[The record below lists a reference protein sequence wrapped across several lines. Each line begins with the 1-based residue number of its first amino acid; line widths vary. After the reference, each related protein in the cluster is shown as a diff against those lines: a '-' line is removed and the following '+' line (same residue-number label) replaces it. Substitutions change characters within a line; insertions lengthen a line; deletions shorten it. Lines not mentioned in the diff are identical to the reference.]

1 MQDTRQVQDTSQAST
16 FSGRVVVLFAS
27 QVVGTGLGILTG
39 ILLARLLGP
48 AAKGDYYLLVLMP
61 ATALVLLQVGLP
73 QALQFYTARGHMAG
87 ILTKSVVLTVALT
100 LAAALGAAAILPLI
114 RDEAMGSIG
123 LEQIAFAFVGFP
135 LGLSAMFTTAIVMGR
150 QAVRWYAGANLAGA
164 IAGIVLLVVVFGAF
178 GASVNTAIAVYLLSL
193 GVQTAGF
200 AAGARA
206 VRSASQSS
214 RHVSYRELFGYGL
227 PFYPGSLAVF
237 LSYRVDAYLIA
248 FLIVDASEPLG
259 YYSMAVGLAEM
270 VYFFPK
276 AVSTLFFPHV
286 ASSPREE
293 ADRQV
298 PLVARVTMLVT
309 GAFAILLVPAAI
321 VLIWV
326 ILPAYGPSMP
336 PLLVL
341 LPGCVALSSS
351 YVLNGYLRGIGRPG
365 VTSTISVVS
374 LVVNI
379 VANLILIPRF
389 GIVGAAGAS
398 LVSYSLTSL
407 ALSVVAARMAQV
419 RLIDFWIPRMS
430 DVRYLVEASANIL
443 RRFSTKSSVVEDD
456 GE

>member
-1 MQDTRQVQDTSQAST
+1 MQDTRQVQNPNRAST
-16 FSGRVVVLFAS
+16 FSGRVVVLFGT
-27 QVVGTGLGILTG
+27 QVVGTGLGIITG

-61 ATALVLLQVGLP
+61 ATALVLLQLGLP
-73 QALQFYTARGHMAG
+73 QALQFYAARGQIAG
-87 ILTKSVVLTVALT
+87 ILTKSIVLTVALT
-100 LAAALGAAAILPLI
+100 LAAVLGAAAILPLV
-114 RDEAMGSIG
+114 RDEAMGSIK
-123 LEQIAFAFVGFP
+123 LEQIALAFVGFP

-150 QAVRWYAGANLAGA
+150 QAVRWYSGVN
-164 IAGIVLLVVVFGAF
+164 IAYSISGIVLLVAVFAAF
-178 GASVNTAIAVYLLSL
+178 GASVNTAIAVYLLST
-193 GVQTAGF
+193 GVQTVGF
-200 AAGARA
+200 AIGARA
-206 VRSASQSS
+206 VRTAGDGP
-214 RHVSYRELFGYGL
+214 RRVSYRELFGYGL

-248 FLIVDASEPLG
+248 FLIVNASEPLG

-270 VYFFPK
+270 VYFLPK

-286 ASSPREE
+286 ASSPRED

-309 GAFAILLVPAAI
+309 GGFAILLVPAAI

-374 LVVNI
+374 LIVNV
-379 VANLILIPRF
+379 VANVILIPRF
-389 GIVGAAGAS
+389 GIVGAAAAS

-419 RLIDFWIPRMS
+419 RLIDFWIPRLS

-443 RRFSTKSSVVEDD
+443 RRFSWGSRFVGDP
-456 GE
+456 GA